1 LGQASWVYALSAQ
14 GLTVPVTAVQNE
26 SGKTI
31 VWVITHGVLNRRSV
45 TPGVKDADGLRVYV
59 LEGLGPEESILA
71 LRFEGLKDG
80 AKVEVKP

>member
-1 LGQASWVYALSAQ
+1 MGDH
-14 GLTVPVTAVQNE
+14 
-26 SGKTI
+26 
-31 VWVITHGVLNRRSV
+31 HGVLNRRSV